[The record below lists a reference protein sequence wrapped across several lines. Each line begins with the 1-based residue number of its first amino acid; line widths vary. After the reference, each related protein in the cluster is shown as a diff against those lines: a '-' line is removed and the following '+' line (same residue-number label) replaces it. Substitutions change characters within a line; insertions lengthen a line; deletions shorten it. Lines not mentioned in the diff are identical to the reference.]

1 MSYHE
6 TLGAIGWLAFA
17 LLAAWLATWLMPDE
31 WYSKLSK
38 PGWNPPDKLYVPV
51 WIVTYALMGAAAWLI
66 WKSGGVMGMLLPLGL
81 FAVQLVLQVAWSW
94 LLFGRHRIDL
104 ALIDIVAV
112 WVLLLATL
120 VLFWGVLPL
129 TGILLIPSL
138 AWVSFA
144 AALTGAIWHKNRNFS
159 KSVVE

>member
-17 LLAAWLATWLMPDE
+17 MLAAWLATWLMPDE
-31 WYSKLSK
+31 WYKELSK
-38 PGWNPPDKLYVPV
+38 PSWNPPDKLYVPV

-66 WKSGGVMGMLLPLGL
+66 WKSGGVVGMLLPLGL
-81 FAVQLVLQVAWSW
+81 FTVQLVLQVAWSW

-112 WVLLLATL
+112 WMLLLATL
-120 VLFWGVLPL
+120 ILFWGVLPL

-144 AALTGAIWHKNRNFS
+144 AALNGAVWHKNR
-159 KSVVE
+159 

>member
-1 MSYHE
+1 MNYHE
-6 TLGAIGWLAFA
+6 TLGAIGWLALT

-31 WYSKLSK
+31 WYKELSK
-38 PGWNPPDKLYVPV
+38 PSWNPPDKLYVPV

-94 LLFGRHRIDL
+94 LLFGRHRMDQ
-104 ALIDIVAV
+104 ALVDIIAV
-112 WVLLLATL
+112 WALLLATL

-129 TGILLIPSL
+129 AGILLIPSL
-138 AWVSFA
+138 AWVSFET
-144 AALTGAIWHKNRNFS
+144 ALNGAVWYKNR
-159 KSVVE
+159 